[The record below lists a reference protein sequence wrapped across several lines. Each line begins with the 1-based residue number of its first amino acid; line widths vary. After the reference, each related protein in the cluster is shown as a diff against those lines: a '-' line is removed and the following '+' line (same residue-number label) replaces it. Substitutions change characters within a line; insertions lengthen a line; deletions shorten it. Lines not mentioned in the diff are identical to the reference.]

1 VKEDEVGG
9 GEACELVDPLSAFRS
24 RVIVLSLD
32 WDKIDGLEVEVEIS
46 LRFR

>member
-1 VKEDEVGG
+1 MNEEEVGG
-9 GEACELVDPLSAFRS
+9 GEALVDPLGAFRS

-32 WDKIDGLEVEVEIS
+32 WDKIDGLEVDVEIL

>member
-1 VKEDEVGG
+1 VNEDEVGG

-24 RVIVLSLD
+24 LVIVSPLD
-32 WDKIDGLEVEVEIS
+32 WDKIDGLEVEVEIL